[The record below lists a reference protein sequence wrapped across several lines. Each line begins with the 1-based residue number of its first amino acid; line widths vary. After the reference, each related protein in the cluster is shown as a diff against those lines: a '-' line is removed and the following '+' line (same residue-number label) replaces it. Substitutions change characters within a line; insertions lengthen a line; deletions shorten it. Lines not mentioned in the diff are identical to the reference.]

1 SEASDEFDGIIVT
14 LDTVREALS
23 MYDISPTLVN
33 NGLQAVKLNLR
44 NAIREGN
51 TAVSVDDVTEEMDKL
66 KSLSEDDLKKI
77 VYEFE
82 HLVEKNSE
90 AADYI
95 YTQLKPSYE
104 ALLQVSYM

>member
-1 SEASDEFDGIIVT
+1 MI
-14 LDTVREALS
+14 
-23 MYDISPTLVN
+23 N
-33 NGLQAVKLNLR
+33 NGLQAIKLQLR
-44 NAIREGN
+44 NAVREGK

-82 HLVEKNSE
+82 HLEEKE
-90 AADYI
+90 ADVAEYI
-95 YTQLKPSYE
+95 FEKLKPSYQ